1 MLRPHTTLFA
11 AADDAPTGGGGT
23 SPSPTTAPSAEALK
37 LAEEFAAADPA
48 KMTIAQR
55 IAAAG
60 GILAKGDAH
69 ISTLNTRI
77 ADHEKSIAA
86 KDKEIAELKDKLEA
100 AEKKV
105 TKLEAEAKE
114 ISDAMAKIETEAKE
128 LKSKEQ
134 DLDKR
139 AEAKS
144 KERLGAIGFP
154 SAKAPAASDKPT
166 AEDSLDDLRA
176 RFKAESDPMEKG
188 KLAKQI
194 RGMESKLAA

>member
-11 AADDAPTGGGGT
+11 AADDAPSGGGGNSPAVT
-23 SPSPTTAPSAEALK
+23 SPAADAPK

-55 IAAAG
+55 ISAAG

-144 KERLGAIGFP
+144 KEKLGAIGFP
-154 SAKAPAASDKPT
+154 SSQAPAASDKAT
-166 AEDSLDDLRA
+166 AGDEIADIRA
-176 RFKAESDPMEKG
+176 AFKAETDPAKKG
-188 KLAKQI
+188 A
-194 RGMESKLAA
+194 LAAKLRELQAKAA